1 MSLRAY
7 ARHRGC
13 SGAAVSVAKKKSR
26 LVECFKDK
34 TGWTAH
40 RIQNVALADEEWEKN
55 TDLSKA
61 PAYVKARA
69 AGRDID
75 SGDTEVRDLSKAA
88 AEQKHWQAKQARLKF
103 EEAARELVPAKDVRL
118 ALENEIHAC
127 RTRLLRIPSRARQ
140 AMPELTTAQ
149 LGGLEELIREA
160 LEGLAA
166 GQVAA

>member
-1 MSLRAY
+1 MGSNAY
-7 ARHRGC
+7 ARCRGI
-13 SGAAVSVAKKKSR
+13 SGPAVCVAKKKGR
-26 LVECFKDK
+26 LVECFKDRWGK
-34 TGWTAH
+34 VTGK
-40 RIQNVALADEEWEKN
+40 IQDVALADEEWERN

-61 PAYVKARA
+61 PAYVKERA
-69 AGRDID
+69 ARQDVD

-166 GQVAA
+166 GEVAA